1 MILDNEPRNKE
12 IVKRMETLIDNKYEL
27 VIWPDSIKEKD
38 INDMVLQGYD
48 VNTII
53 DNNIYS
59 GLNAKIA
66 LVAWKRI

>member
-1 MILDNEPRNKE
+1 
-12 IVKRMETLIDNKYEL
+12 